1 MFRSRPSEKEFQ
13 PWPANVCIQLK
24 SLPATKRCQRFMGS
38 WRSWFNYLPRQLFWE
53 LQPLNI
59 PLLEMH
65 CVKHNCCQARAK
77 RREHPLTH
85 TGKQTFSLQQ
95 QVTLVALSVWVCR
108 ADRSQSAPP
117 WGTAGHSS
125 SCSPHRR
132 AGVTLWD
139 HLCQEM
145 TALLSP
151 CMRVVARGMA

>member
-1 MFRSRPSEKEFQ
+1 MFRSHPSEKEFQ

-65 CVKHNCCQARAK
+65 CVKQPAAK
-77 RREHPLTH
+77 LVPREGSTLSH

-95 QVTLVALSVWVCR
+95 QVTLVAPSV
-108 ADRSQSAPP
+108 
-117 WGTAGHSS
+117 
-125 SCSPHRR
+125 
-132 AGVTLWD
+132 
-139 HLCQEM
+139 
-145 TALLSP
+145 
-151 CMRVVARGMA
+151 